1 MVVESVE
8 VLNTAC
14 ILVMWQ
20 VSPISGIQSNR
31 TLR

>member
-8 VLNTAC
+8 VLKTAY

-20 VSPISGIQSNR
+20 VSPISGIHSNR